1 MKVLITTD
9 WYDPVINGVVT
20 SVHTL
25 MKELENR
32 GHEVRVLTLSRNH
45 RSYKEDNIYYAGSA
59 GAGRIYP
66 EARFRLTVPGKYVRE
81 LIQWEPD
88 LIHSQC
94 EFFTFFPARKIAREL
109 HIPMIHT
116 YHTIYEDY
124 THYFTPKK
132 AWGRNVVRRM
142 TRRLSRQVSGIIVP
156 SEKVFRILEEYSVEC
171 PLWVVPSGIDLFR
184 FSSPEAGGLAVIIL
198 CIWLFA
204 GKCRERRAAVLLSA
218 VFVFPVFPWLLNGGL
233 YARSKVFVPFLPLM
247 SFLCARFFEGLGAK
261 MENLRSCAAAKDVG
275 TDRNGNRRFTRE
287 SLIFGYIA
295 GAFVLILGSGDLSR
309 KGEALAIFADLLL
322 CGAGLLFISAGS
334 KADSLTCPGL
344 CQMLRWFSIHLPAA
358 GSLTVWKKR
367 NRERRRQN
375 FAVLLTICTM
385 AVVCVVEIMGTQNTR
400 VSRQELAEI
409 YDADVRESVRS
420 LLAGEARPVR
430 LEVRGSRSYEKA
442 NQNRVLVP
450 GQNLTTCYSSFENA
464 AYTRFRKNIGL
475 VRYTRNCLMQ
485 DAQNNPLFLRFMGVK
500 YLVGGKKVPGWEK
513 IKGDGASAI
522 YRNDRTAPLA
532 YLTDQTIS
540 SETFESLSWQEKQ
553 IVLLEAAA
561 VPEKDGTQ
569 EKLPAERQRK
579 EGGEAGRHPA
589 ERKVTIQETQ
599 NENGFVISKGDG
611 FRIKA
616 DKEVKTEAVLDQ
628 KTQKGDYV
636 FLSFRV
642 ENHRPSKDV
651 TVTVNGVRN
660 KLSSTATEYYNGN
673 EVFHYTLALPEGTQ
687 RLSISF
693 GAGDYE
699 IRKLACCVGQVD
711 EAKNGTLYAN
721 PADLQLSTSGNGY
734 TGAIQAEEDQW
745 LITSIPYDKSLS
757 IYVDG
762 ICLKTESVNGGFAG
776 AKVPAGIHWI
786 EIRYQA
792 PGSRLGM
799 LLSGAAILGLCIWK
813 IGRKRTEKTY
823 KYRLGDGGDSNEEKK
838 RKRRAEDLFV

>member
-1 MKVLITTD
+1 MGGGQNIYNFAYYGL
-9 WYDPVINGVVT
+9 YDPLYILGWLFPFIPMELWFQILGAAAHFSDGVLGFLWLKRHTGEKEGFAGAMIIMLSAAVVYHTFAQVMFVNYLPFFLLMLIGADIRKVT
-20 SVHTL
+20 GKGTALTL
-25 MKELENR
+25 GTIGMILTSFYFAPACMAALGIWILTGTQKEGRTVWKYIKSLFWQVFPALFGVLLSSFYLAPVFCALLGGRSGGGGVSWKELFLPDFNAEKYLYSPY
-32 GHEVRVLTLSRNH
+32 GLGLT
-45 RSYKEDNIYYAGSA
+45 
-59 GAGRIYP
+59 
-66 EARFRLTVPGKYVRE
+66 
-81 LIQWEPD
+81 
-88 LIHSQC
+88 
-94 EFFTFFPARKIAREL
+94 
-109 HIPMIHT
+109 
-116 YHTIYEDY
+116 
-124 THYFTPKK
+124 
-132 AWGRNVVRRM
+132 
-142 TRRLSRQVSGIIVP
+142 
-156 SEKVFRILEEYSVEC
+156 
-171 PLWVVPSGIDLFR
+171 
-184 FSSPEAGGLAVIIL
+184 GLAVIIL

-275 TDRNGNRRFTRE
+275 TERNGNRRFTRE

-513 IKGDGASAI
+513 IKGDGASAV
-522 YRNDRTAPLA
+522 YRNDRTAPLS

-599 NENGFVISKGDG
+599 NENGLVISKGDG

-776 AKVPAGIHWI
+776 A
-786 EIRYQA
+786 
-792 PGSRLGM
+792 
-799 LLSGAAILGLCIWK
+799 
-813 IGRKRTEKTY
+813 
-823 KYRLGDGGDSNEEKK
+823 
-838 RKRRAEDLFV
+838 